1 MFRELVDACETTQS
15 ALGSDYKAQD
25 QREEEYTTERQKK
38 LVWAK
43 SAIDGA
49 VLTREHFNILSPG
62 DGIPPYR
69 IGDFI
74 GRRVV
79 RDTQEDTDVSWGD
92 VLMAG
97 IGEPTEEDMSHV

>member
-1 MFRELVDACETTQS
+1 MESMFLQVPAPASNASTAS
-15 ALGSDYKAQD
+15 S
-25 QREEEYTTERQKK
+25 
-38 LVWAK
+38 
-43 SAIDGA
+43 
-49 VLTREHFNILSPG
+49 

-79 RDTQEDTDVSWGD
+79 RDTKEDTDVSWGD

-97 IGEPTEEDMSHV
+97 IEEPAEEEEMTRV